1 MKTIKLIRGS
11 TIFLVIASILSCL
24 QYIIGGYYIIFKETV
39 NESLINE
46 PLSVGAM
53 SNTINNNTSGLDFA
67 ILGFPKCGTT
77 FLRKV
82 LGYHSDIAM
91 GGRLEDEEHSEFCQ
105 IQHNDGVQKTMAWLE
120 HERRLAETSSNQ
132 ELPKQYGIKCPS
144 MVRKPR
150 AIVNLV
156 KQSNEMRLVLGLR
169 HPVRWFE
176 SMYNYRVG
184 THYRH
189 NDINET
195 IPHPNELLDT
205 TKQWRDVSLTHVRYE
220 GALKRLGEVRF
231 NKRDMKEIKNRNISP
246 HYKLFI
252 YTTDQLHDTNET
264 RRLQFQIDLQHH
276 LRLKSP
282 LVNFTEVRKTNA
294 QDSSQYKQHISICD
308 DEYRIIRNKLIH
320 QGRITSD
327 WIRNTF
333 LESSDNIIVSDMN
346 YFSSLLREWG
356 VDPCRLRKSS
366 ITGFKWVSQ

>member
-11 TIFLVIASILSCL
+11 TIFLVIAVILSCL
-24 QYIIGGYYIIFKETV
+24 QYIIGGYYVILKETV

-46 PLSVGAM
+46 PLSLVTT
-53 SNTINNNTSGLDFA
+53 SKINTSGLDFA

-82 LGYHSDIAM
+82 LGHHHEVAM

-120 HERRLAETSSNQ
+120 NERSLAEASSNQ
-132 ELPKQYGIKCPS
+132 QLPKQYGIKCPS

-189 NDINET
+189 NDLNET
-195 IPHPNELLDT
+195 IPRLNELLDT
-205 TKQWRDVSLTHVRYE
+205 TKQWRDVSLSHARYE
-220 GALKRLGEVRF
+220 DALKRLNEVRF
-231 NKRDMKEIKNRNISP
+231 NKRDIKEIRDRHVSP

-264 RRLQFQIDLQHH
+264 RRVQFQTDLEHH
-276 LRLKSP
+276 LRLQTP
-282 LVNFTEVRKTNA
+282 LLDFTKVRKTNA
-294 QDSSQYKQHISICD
+294 QDSSQYKEHIDICD
-308 DEYRIIRNKLIH
+308 NEYRSIRNKLVN
-320 QGRITSD
+320 QGRITGD

-333 LESSDNIIVSDMN
+333 LESSENIIVSDKE

-356 VDPCRLRKSS
+356 VDPCRLRKSP
-366 ITGFKWVSQ
+366 ITGFKWVS